1 MIFKATAM
9 NVSTWRGVGGGAKK
23 VFAPGNEGLLK
34 LFLVKKYI
42 NRTSFNQNRTN
53 IICDNDY

>member
-9 NVSTWRGVGGGAKK
+9 NVSTWEEGAKK